1 MNNHSF
7 LNFKGNLE
15 SLLKCHKSYE
25 DLASS
30 LGIPNST
37 VKSWINGTRCP
48 SLKTI
53 DKMANKIGCYS
64 VDFII
69 ENSRIENKNI
79 YSNFSHL
86 LFVKNLNILFLKNHC
101 FTIPHKLSLLDNV
114 VTDYALQSYL
124 RKQNY
129 KTPTLSKLDLIA
141 DALNIP
147 TYILLSEETK

>member
-15 SLLKCHKSYE
+15 SLLKGHKSYE
-25 DLASS
+25 NLALS
-30 LGIPNST
+30 LGVPNST

-53 DKMANKIGCYS
+53 DKIANKIGCYS
-64 VDFII
+64 ADFIT
-69 ENSRIENKNI
+69 EDCCIENKNI
-79 YSNFSHL
+79 HSNSSHS

-101 FTIPHKLSLLDNV
+101 FSLPHKLSLLDNV

-141 DALNIP
+141 DALNMP
-147 TYILLSEETK
+147 TYVLLSEEIK